1 MSQILIDQ
9 GGGGLKPISNDPIS
23 MFQSSYGGGGVLGV
37 LRTMSLNL
45 FLGEASLKNY
55 ARNRNMNIKYLK
67 FYLAPF
73 IV

>member
-1 MSQILIDQ
+1 MS
-9 GGGGLKPISNDPIS
+9 ISNDPIS
-23 MFQSSYGGGGVLGV
+23 MFQSSYGGDGVSGV